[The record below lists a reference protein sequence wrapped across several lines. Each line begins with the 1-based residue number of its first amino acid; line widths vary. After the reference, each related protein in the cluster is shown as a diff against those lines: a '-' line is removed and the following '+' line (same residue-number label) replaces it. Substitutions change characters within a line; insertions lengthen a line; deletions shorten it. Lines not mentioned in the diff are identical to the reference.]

1 MKPSNELCR
10 YKLCDTCCAK
20 KLANKSCKHD
30 VGARRRASGS
40 HKEKPSCGFDLN
52 FFLSVDVK
60 LEPLKNDAG
69 VRVVHVVYVVT
80 QRVMSM

>member
-1 MKPSNELCR
+1 
-10 YKLCDTCCAK
+10 
-20 KLANKSCKHD
+20 
-30 VGARRRASGS
+30 
-40 HKEKPSCGFDLN
+40 LN
-52 FFLSVDVK
+52 SFLSVDVK